1 MLLSAEVLYDCYL
14 RVSEPIYGFQFGNWE
29 DNILHFVYIS

>member
-1 MLLSAEVLYDCYL
+1 MLLSAEALYDCYL
-14 RVSEPIYGFQFGNWE
+14 RVSEPIYGFQFERE